1 MAGFMP
7 NILGATI
14 TTFAVA
20 LLALI
25 LRMVAL
31 YLTRRPPFYDDYLCI
46 FAFVFASGYCT
57 TILIWTFQY
66 YLGQFLPNVD
76 QDKLDFILEKSRQL
90 LWIIELTY
98 AASIASSKFS
108 VLCFFWNIFN
118 RSSIR
123 WPIIILFLASSLWVI
138 VRTFIV
144 IFQCTPVPYIWDKSI
159 QGGWCPIDMSKFFF
173 GTVLLHCIMD
183 TVIVMLP
190 IFPVLKMQ
198 LSMKRKAA
206 ILALFASGAIVV
218 IASVFVLIESI
229 KYDPH
234 ETEITYHVA
243 PNMLW
248 AAVEVNMAIFSS
260 CLPKLRPVLRRMAG
274 HSVEIPSGSSTRP
287 SVSLRTSQ
295 ISILRTSPQL
305 VRVKASFRRSN
316 THEQS
321 AGSNGMRTTEA

>member
-1 MAGFMP
+1 MVGFVP

-20 LLALI
+20 LLALT

-46 FAFVFASGYCT
+46 FAFVSFRIWLLHHNIDMYCHRFLFT
-57 TILIWTFQY
+57 SAMIRTFQY
-66 YLGQFLPNVD
+66 YLGQFPPNVD
-76 QDKLDFILEKSRQL
+76 QDKLDCILEKSRQL

-123 WPIIILFLASSLWVI
+123 WPIIILFLTSFLWVI

-159 QGGWCPIDMSKFFF
+159 QGGRCPIDISKFFF
-173 GTVLLHCIMD
+173 GTVLLHCVMD

-198 LSMKRKAA
+198 LSQKRKAA

-229 KYDPH
+229 KYDPL
-234 ETEITYHVA
+234 EAEITYHVA

-248 AAVEVNMAIFSS
+248 AAVEVNMAVFSS
-260 CLPKLRPVLRRMAG
+260 KMFFKTMTLSASRD
-274 HSVEIPSGSSTRP
+274 
-287 SVSLRTSQ
+287 
-295 ISILRTSPQL
+295 ILRGDPIWAFNSPQH
-305 VRVKASFRRSN
+305 VPQDVSN
-316 THEQS
+316 KRLKGPAAISSLQS
-321 AGSNGMRTTEA
+321 ELQAF

>member
-1 MAGFMP
+1 MAGLVP
-7 NILGATI
+7 NVLGATI

-20 LLALI
+20 LLALA

-31 YLTRRPPFYDDYLCI
+31 HLTRRPPFYDDYLCI
-46 FAFVFASGYCT
+46 FAFVRTS
-57 TILIWTFQY
+57 QY
-66 YLGQFLPNVD
+66 YLGQVLPNVD
-76 QDKLDFILEKSRQL
+76 QDKLRFILEKSRQL

-123 WPIIILFLASSLWVI
+123 WPIIILFLTSSLWVI

-159 QGGWCPIDMSKFFF
+159 PGGRCPIDISKFFF

-183 TVIVMLP
+183 AVIVMLP

-198 LSMKRKAA
+198 LSQKRKAA

-234 ETEITYHVA
+234 EVEITYHVA

-248 AAVEVNMAIFSS
+248 AAVEVNMAVFSS
-260 CLPKLRPVLRRMAG
+260 KMLSKTTT
-274 HSVEIPSGSSTRP
+274 PSALKRCI
-287 SVSLRTSQ
+287 VNKFARL
-295 ISILRTSPQL
+295 SPQTSTS
-305 VRVKASFRRSN
+305 VAEDGRS
-316 THEQS
+316 
-321 AGSNGMRTTEA
+321 

>member
-1 MAGFMP
+1 MAGLVP

-20 LLALI
+20 LLALT

-31 YLTRRPPFYDDYLCI
+31 YLTRRPSFYDDYLCI
-46 FAFVFASGYCT
+46 FAFIFASGYCT
-57 TILIWTFQY
+57 TILIWTSHY

-76 QDKLDFILEKSRQL
+76 QDKLGFILGKSRQL

-123 WPIIILFLASSLWVI
+123 WPIIILFLTSSLWVI

-159 QGGWCPIDMSKFFF
+159 QGGKCPIDISKFFF

-198 LSMKRKAA
+198 LSQKRKAA
-206 ILALFASGAIVV
+206 ILALFTSGAIVV

-248 AAVEVNMAIFSS
+248 AAVEVNMAVFSS
-260 CLPKLRPVLRRMAG
+260 KMLSKTTTLPAFK
-274 HSVEIPSGSSTRP
+274 
-287 SVSLRTSQ
+287 
-295 ISILRTSPQL
+295 ILASNNFARLSP
-305 VRVKASFRRSN
+305 
-316 THEQS
+316 
-321 AGSNGMRTTEA
+321 

>member
-1 MAGFMP
+1 MVGLVP

-14 TTFAVA
+14 TTFAFA
-20 LLALI
+20 LLALV

-31 YLTRRPPFYDDYLCI
+31 YLTRRPPSYDDYLCI
-46 FAFVFASGYCT
+46 FAFDPG
-57 TILIWTFQY
+57 TFRY
-66 YLGQFLPNVD
+66 SLGQFLPNVD
-76 QDKLDFILEKSRQL
+76 QDKLGFILEKSRQL

-123 WPIIILFLASSLWVI
+123 WPIIILFLTSSLWVI

-159 QGGWCPIDMSKFFF
+159 QGGRCPIDISKFFF
-173 GTVLLHCIMD
+173 GTVLLHCVMD

-198 LSMKRKAA
+198 LSLKRKAA

-234 ETEITYHVA
+234 ETEITYHIA
-243 PNMLW
+243 PNMFW
-248 AAVEVNMAIFSS
+248 AAVEVNMAVFSS
-260 CLPKLRPVLRRMAG
+260 KMFYKTLTLSALRDVLRGDPFWAFN
-274 HSVEIPSGSSTRP
+274 SSQHVP
-287 SVSLRTSQ
+287 QDVSNKRLKGLAA
-295 ISILRTSPQL
+295 ISSL
-305 VRVKASFRRSN
+305 
-316 THEQS
+316 QS
-321 AGSNGMRTTEA
+321 EFQAF